1 MGQPGLFLRIFALFK
16 HKFTEK
22 IVGFSGIV
30 NLDRWSKRRARWPL
44 DHHHGPLFTDTTATL
59 SLQKGELI
67 LAVVVV
73 VKC

>member
-30 NLDRWSKRRARWPL
+30 NLDRWSKRRAR
-44 DHHHGPLFTDTTATL
+44 
-59 SLQKGELI
+59 
-67 LAVVVV
+67 
-73 VKC
+73 